1 MSTGSKVAVS
11 KNTSQLKE
19 EIMKVG
25 IIGLGYVGLTLAVAA
40 AAKGIQVYGV
50 ETNEHIKECIR
61 ENHAHFYEPGLD
73 SLIRRNNH
81 KTLHVVEEFPAGTA
95 YDAFIITVGT
105 PLLEG
110 EKTPNFEYIKSALL
124 SIQQAYDG
132 TQLVILRSTVS
143 VGTTRKVVLPF
154 LAQMCGKKEG
164 ELLISM
170 CPERTLEGKAVEEL
184 MHLPQIISGNNGRAL
199 EQAQKVFRRIT
210 PCVVEAGSLE
220 EAELIKLYCNTYR
233 DMTFAIGNAFCM
245 AAQEFEVD
253 GSLAIAHANY
263 GYARSN
269 IAKPGFVAGPCLEK
283 DAYILI
289 NNMPDCDS
297 KEFILSARRFNESL
311 EELVVGW
318 VRERAGEPDGKK
330 VVALSGMAFK
340 GQPETSDLR
349 GSSSVYIAKKLHKA
363 GYRLRL
369 HDFVARREEVEA
381 LGLGECFDDLYE
393 ACAGARLLLVL
404 NNHKKYASITDGTAF
419 AHSREGFEVLD
430 AWGACTELHYCE
442 GVKIAT
448 LGSMFTGKSGK
459 KEDSGL

>member
-1 MSTGSKVAVS
+1 MVIG
-11 KNTSQLKE
+11 
-19 EIMKVG
+19 M
-25 IIGLGYVGLTLAVAA
+25 IGLGYVGLTLAVAA

-50 ETNEHIKECIR
+50 ETNTHIKECLK
-61 ENHAHFYEPGLD
+61 ESHAHFYEPGLD
-73 SLIRRNNH
+73 QLIRRHNH
-81 KTLHVVEEFPAGTA
+81 KTLHVVEEFPEGIA

-110 EKTPNFEYIKSALL
+110 EKTPNFAYIQSALL
-124 SIQQAYDG
+124 SVQHVYDG

-143 VGTTRKVVLPF
+143 VGTTRRVVLPF
-154 LAQMCGKKEG
+154 LAKMCGKKE
-164 ELLISM
+164 EALLVAM

-184 MHLPQIISGNNGRAL
+184 MHLPQVISGNNGEAL
-199 EQAQKVFRRIT
+199 ERAQKVFRRMT

-245 AAQEFEVD
+245 AAQEFQVD
-253 GSLAIAHANY
+253 GDLAITHANY

-289 NNMPDCDS
+289 NNMPDCAS

-311 EELVVGW
+311 EDLVVGW
-318 VRERAGEPDGKK
+318 VQEHAGKPDGKK
-330 VVALSGMAFK
+330 TIALSGMAFK

-349 GSSSVYIAKKLHKA
+349 GSSAVYIARKLHKA

-369 HDFVARREEVEA
+369 HDFVARREELEA
-381 LGLGECFDDLYE
+381 LGLGECFEDLGV
-393 ACAGARLLLVL
+393 ACTGANLLLVL
-404 NNHKKYASITDGTAF
+404 NNHKNYASLADGSAF
-419 AHSREGFEVLD
+419 SGAAQGFMVVD
-430 AWGACTELHYCE
+430 AWGACTGLSGCGEAE
-442 GVKIAT
+442 VAT
-448 LGSMFTGKSGK
+448 LGSMFTK
-459 KEDSGL
+459 KGEKEEEQVL